1 MDILFMGTG
10 AADWDITSRKD
21 GDFFRRRTS
30 VMINNDLLIDFND
43 ETLDYIEKNECSLQN
58 VENILITH
66 THDDHYSQKAVNKMF
81 GKNTEIRY
89 NAGAKETIGS
99 TNAVQSI
106 IPMFTKTQVGRYS
119 VIAIPANHSVANA
132 AEQPL
137 HYIISDG
144 EKTVFWGCDGAWLL
158 NSSWHEIRKH
168 KYDLVVFDGTLYD
181 QEGDYRIFEH
191 NNLHMITEMSATF
204 RNLKLMKEHSKIMIS
219 HMSKGAQYPHEEL
232 VEYLK
237 PYDIS
242 PSYDGL
248 KIEI

>member
-99 TNAVQSI
+99 TNAVQRHHSDVYKNTSREI
-106 IPMFTKTQVGRYS
+106 QRYCNSRKPLGRKRRR
-119 VIAIPANHSVANA
+119 A
-132 AEQPL
+132 AASL
-137 HYIISDG
+137 YNFG
-144 EKTVFWGCDGAWLL
+144 R
-158 NSSWHEIRKH
+158 RKNRF
-168 KYDLVVFDGTLYD
+168 L
-181 QEGDYRIFEH
+181 
-191 NNLHMITEMSATF
+191 
-204 RNLKLMKEHSKIMIS
+204 
-219 HMSKGAQYPHEEL
+219 
-232 VEYLK
+232 
-237 PYDIS
+237 
-242 PSYDGL
+242 GL
-248 KIEI
+248 